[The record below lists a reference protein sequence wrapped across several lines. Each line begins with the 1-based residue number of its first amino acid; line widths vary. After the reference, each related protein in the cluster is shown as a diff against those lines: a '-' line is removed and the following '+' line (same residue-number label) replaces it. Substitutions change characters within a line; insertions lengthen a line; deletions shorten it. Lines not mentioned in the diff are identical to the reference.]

1 MIETGDLS
9 PSRKPCQIRRAPSCP
24 TNPQPGVIRLADFID
39 CRGLACPEPVLKTK
53 AALEQLREGVLTV
66 QVDSPASRD
75 NVRRFAESQG
85 CTVEV
90 QEPDAGHWHLQLVK
104 GYTCAVS
111 HPGAASGAGLPTAI
125 LVTSDRIGPDE
136 ALGDVLM
143 RAFLNTLPQAET
155 APARLLFLN
164 RGVLLTTAGSE
175 SLEVLRELEAAGT
188 EVLSCG
194 TCLEFFEKRD
204 GLEVGSVSN
213 MYTTVETLT
222 GGYRVVTLN

>member
-1 MIETGDLS
+1 MADL
-9 PSRKPCQIRRAPSCP
+9 
-24 TNPQPGVIRLADFID
+24 ID

-53 AALEQLREGVLTV
+53 AALEQLSEGVLTV
-66 QVDSPASRD
+66 QVDNPASRD

-85 CTVEV
+85 CTVEL
-90 QEPDAGHWHLQLVK
+90 QESDAGYWRLQLVK
-104 GYTCAVS
+104 GYACEVS
-111 HPGAASGAGLPTAI
+111 QPGTAAASAPATDAGLPTAI

-136 ALGDVLM
+136 ALGDMLM

-155 APARLLFLN
+155 SPARLLFLN
-164 RGVLLTTAGSE
+164 RGVLLTTTGSE

-194 TCLEFFEKRD
+194 TCLEFFDKRD

-213 MYTTVETLT
+213 MYATVETLT

>member
-1 MIETGDLS
+1 MADL
-9 PSRKPCQIRRAPSCP
+9 
-24 TNPQPGVIRLADFID
+24 ID

-53 AALEQLREGVLTV
+53 TALEQLREGVLTV
-66 QVDSPASRD
+66 QVDNPASRD

-90 QEPDAGHWHLQLVK
+90 QEPDAGHWRLQLVK
-104 GYTCAVS
+104 GYACEVS
-111 HPGAASGAGLPTAI
+111 HPGAATAPSPATEAERPTAI

-194 TCLEFFEKRD
+194 TCLEFFDKRD
-204 GLEVGSVSN
+204 ALQVGSVSN
-213 MYTTVETLT
+213 MYATVETLT
-222 GGYRVVTLN
+222 GGYRVITLN